1 MGADAAKKAFT
12 PVDQISIHGPRVG
25 ADLSVPAVPSSWPHF
40 NPRPPCGGRPPRPAP
55 PRASRGFQSTAPVW
69 GPTVAAALVRLPAE
83 FQSTAPVWGP
93 THAFVWLP
101 GTAVISI
108 HGPRVGADRCICSP
122 FLQAAYFNPRP
133 PCGGRRQAFP
143 SSRCPVQF
151 QSTAPVWGPTRS
163 SRRKLCFHCNFNPR
177 PPCGGR
183 HTISNNIRLLFEFQS
198 TAPVWGPTDEQR
210 VCKVLVSISI
220 HGPRVGADV
229 RQALSK
235 PAAQIS
241 IHGPRVGA
249 DSLAVFV
256 PRAGL
261 HFNPRPPCG
270 GRPHLARNTIW
281 LVTFQS
287 TAPVW
292 GPTQR
297 SYTFAD
303 GTLFQSTA
311 PVWGPTS
318 SSAA

>member
-1 MGADAAKKAFT
+1 MGHFNPRPPCGGRPGIRFRKCEPGDFNPRPPCGGRRGQIDKAT
-12 PVDQISIHGPRVG
+12 KYLISIHGPRVG

-198 TAPVWGPTDEQR
+198 TAPVWGPTSVRLFPSQ
-210 VCKVLVSISI
+210 L
-220 HGPRVGADV
+220 PR
-229 RQALSK
+229 
-235 PAAQIS
+235 
-241 IHGPRVGA
+241 
-249 DSLAVFV
+249 
-256 PRAGL
+256 
-261 HFNPRPPCG
+261 
-270 GRPHLARNTIW
+270 
-281 LVTFQS
+281 FQS

-292 GPTQR
+292 GPT
-297 SYTFAD
+297 
-303 GTLFQSTA
+303 
-311 PVWGPTS
+311 V
-318 SSAA
+318 